1 MSFPVAIP
9 SKEKHF
15 ITLHKEGGLYI
26 LHMHNAD
33 NRFNSEFVAALNQA
47 LSIVEGAYHSAEEL
61 EATALITVGNDKI
74 YSNGLDLMHALAN
87 PGFMDGYLALLRRLL
102 TFCIPTVAALNG
114 HAFAGGCMMAFA
126 HDYRVM
132 RSDRGF
138 ICMNEVDLPA
148 PLAPGMA
155 AILREKM
162 APHVYRDMILQ
173 GHRFTAKQ
181 ALETHLVDEIAE
193 ADKVLPAAKALALK
207 WAPKAK
213 AGVVYKQLK
222 DEMFINVVAKLSIP
236 YHRLA
241 PRM

>member
-15 ITLHKEGGLYI
+15 VTLHKEGPLYI

-33 NRFNSEFVAALNQA
+33 NRFTIEFVAALNQA
-47 LSIVEGAYHSAEEL
+47 LDIIEKAFHTSEDL
-61 EATALITVGNDKI
+61 EDAALVTTGNDKI
-74 YSNGLDLMHALAN
+74 YSNGLDLAGAMIN
-87 PGFMDGYLALLRRLL
+87 PTFMDGYLLLLRRLL
-102 TFCIPTVAALNG
+102 TFCIPTVAAING
-114 HAFAGGCMMAFA
+114 HAFAGGCMMAMA

-155 AILREKM
+155 AIFRDKVT
-162 APHVYRDMILQ
+162 PHVYRALILQ
-173 GHRFTAKQ
+173 GRRFTAQ
-181 ALETHLVDEIAE
+181 DALANHIVDEIAE
-193 ADKVLPAAKALALK
+193 NDKVLPTAKALALK

-213 AGVVYKQLK
+213 SGIVYKQLK
-222 DEMFINVVAKLSIP
+222 DQMYINTVNKLAIP

-241 PRM
+241 PKM

>member
-61 EATALITVGNDKI
+61 EATALITIGNDKI

-87 PGFMDGYLALLRRLL
+87 PSFMDGYLALLRRLL

-114 HAFAGGCMMAFA
+114 
-126 HDYRVM
+126 
-132 RSDRGF
+132 
-138 ICMNEVDLPA
+138 
-148 PLAPGMA
+148 
-155 AILREKM
+155 
-162 APHVYRDMILQ
+162 
-173 GHRFTAKQ
+173 
-181 ALETHLVDEIAE
+181 
-193 ADKVLPAAKALALK
+193 
-207 WAPKAK
+207 
-213 AGVVYKQLK
+213 
-222 DEMFINVVAKLSIP
+222 
-236 YHRLA
+236 
-241 PRM
+241 